1 MNKTY
6 IRNFYG
12 QILGSIEEDNKGNKT
27 GRDFYGRIV
36 GRYDKSTDV
45 TRDFYGRIVGKGDM
59 LSSLI
64 SLSK

>member
-1 MNKTY
+1 MIKNY

-12 QILGSIEEDNKGNKT
+12 QILGSIEEDNKGNKI

-36 GRYDKSTDV
+36 GRYDKSLNV

-59 LSSLI
+59 LSALI
-64 SLSK
+64 NQK